1 MIEWLREGC
10 AEPVIALGDRTLPI
24 VMTRKAR
31 AKRMILRLSEK
42 GDAVQVTLPRYGTK
56 REAIVFASSRTAWLE
71 AQLAKRPPPREKLAD
86 GTFLFRGERVQLVC
100 DPEAPRAPRLE
111 GACGDAPAP
120 RLVIGGPV
128 TSAPKRLETWLRS
141 EATRLMGADLAFY
154 CAAAGVPVPALALSR
169 ARRRW
174 GSCSSSGTVRL
185 NWRLVQASDA
195 VRRSV
200 AAHEVAHLVHF
211 DHSPAFHALLGAIY
225 EDDLAAADAWLKRE
239 GRSLYTDFD

>member
-1 MIEWLREGC
+1 MIEWLRGEG

-24 VMTRKAR
+24 VLTRKAR

-56 REAIVFASSRTAWLE
+56 REAIAFAASRTAWLE

-86 GTFLFRGERVQLVC
+86 GTFLYCGKRVQLVC
-100 DPEAPRAPRLE
+100 DPKAPRAPRLE
-111 GACGDAPAP
+111 GMEGDMRGS
-120 RLVIGGPV
+120 RLVIGGPEASV
-128 TSAPKRLETWLRS
+128 PKRLETWLRS
-141 EATRLMGADLAFY
+141 EATRLMDADLAFY

-185 NWRLVQASDA
+185 NWRLVQASDP

-200 AAHEVAHLVHF
+200 VAHEVAHLVHF
-211 DHSPAFHALLGAIY
+211 DHSPAFHALLGSIY
-225 EDDLAAADAWLKRE
+225 EDDLPAADAWLKRE
-239 GRSLYTDFD
+239 GRSLYHDFD